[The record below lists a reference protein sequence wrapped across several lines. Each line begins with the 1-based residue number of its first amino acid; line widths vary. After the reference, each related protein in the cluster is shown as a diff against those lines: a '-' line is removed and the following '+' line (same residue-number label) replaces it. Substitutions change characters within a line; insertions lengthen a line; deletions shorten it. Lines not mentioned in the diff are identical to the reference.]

1 MESEVRAECIALE
14 LAFVASEMAK
24 IDVSVPILRRKMRLD
39 YWMARVRS
47 LNAELDAA
55 LHESGLHE

>member
-1 MESEVRAECIALE
+1 MESEVRAVCIALE

-24 IDVSVPILRRKMRLD
+24 IDDSVPILRRKLRLE

-55 LHESGLHE
+55 LRDSALRE

>member
-1 MESEVRAECIALE
+1 METEVRAEC
-14 LAFVASEMAK
+14 VASEMAK
-24 IDVSVPILRRKMRLD
+24 IDGVPIMRRKLRLE

-55 LHESGLHE
+55 LRESALHE